1 MRNWK
6 RWMSAICAA
15 VMVTGLCACGGSGAS
30 GTTAAAGNDSNS
42 GSAAASS
49 DASYNFNISVDAS
62 EEETIYKYAVNLKE
76 ELESRSNGQIACTV
90 YGNGSLGGDSE
101 ALQSC
106 ADGSIAI
113 VLSTTAPQVTIMP
126 ELAMFDLPNLYTDIS
141 QFRALFDNEEFMTKL
156 NTIYT
161 NGGFHLLGVADSGF
175 REMTS
180 NVKVESLSDFSGVK
194 IRTMQNSNHIAIWQA
209 YGANP
214 TPMSFSEVYIGL
226 QQGTIDAQENPIEVA
241 VSSKFYEQQK
251 YLIMTNHLPHA
262 CVALISGSIYNDL
275 PDDLKKAVDEAGEAA
290 ASYTRNLSDTQNEAQ
305 LKLMQENGT
314 EVIELSADVQKAMK
328 DACASV
334 YDSIREQI
342 GDDTMDLIL
351 NAAGQQ

>member
-1 MRNWK
+1 MRNWR
-6 RWMSAICAA
+6 RWMSALCAA
-15 VMVTGLCACGGSGAS
+15 VMVTGLCACGGSGTS
-30 GTTAAAGNDSNS
+30 GTTAASAA
-42 GSAAASS
+42 GSANAGASA
-49 DASYNFNISVDAS
+49 DASYSFNISVDAS

-126 ELAMFDLPNLYTDIS
+126 ELAMFDLPNLYTDIN
-141 QFRALFDNEEFMTKL
+141 QFRALFENEEFMSKL

-180 NVKVESLSDFSGVK
+180 NVKVEKLSDFSGIK

-262 CVALISGSIYNDL
+262 CVALISGSVYNDL
-275 PDDLKKAVDEAGEAA
+275 PDDMKKVVDEAGAAA
-290 ASYTRNLSDTQNEAQ
+290 ASYTRNLSDTQNEEQ

-314 EVIELSADVQKAMK
+314 EVVELSAEVQKEMK

-342 GDDTMDLIL
+342 GDENMDLIL
-351 NAAGQQ
+351 KAAGQQ